1 MCVAL
6 RHVARMGVVVA
17 IVPKTVWHLVAQRD
31 VVAIPALINA
41 LLVTSYRIRN

>member
-6 RHVARMGVVVA
+6 KHVARMVVVVA
-17 IVPKTVWHLVAQRD
+17 IVPKTVWHLAAPRD

-41 LLVTSYRIRN
+41 VLVISY